1 MTSYFLDHL
10 KSKPMGVIMNVSSV
24 LGFCPYS
31 IINPV

>member
-1 MTSYFLDHL
+1 MATHFLDHL

-24 LGFCPYS
+24 LGFSPYS